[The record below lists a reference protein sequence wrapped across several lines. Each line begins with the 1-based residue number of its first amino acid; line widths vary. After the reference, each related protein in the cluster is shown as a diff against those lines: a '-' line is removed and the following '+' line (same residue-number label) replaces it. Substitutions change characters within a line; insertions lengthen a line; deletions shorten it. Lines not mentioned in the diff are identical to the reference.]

1 MTPPPHPPRPPRRPA
16 ADNRP
21 RPDRPPPKRP
31 RAGGPPGVP
40 ARRPRPARPAPA
52 PFPPAAAE
60 QPFDTTPDAPPD
72 AAPRET
78 WLKGGIRVLHEDDD
92 LIVVDKPAGIPTVTP
107 PGQKAANVFDEVKGH
122 VRDKVRRRGTRVW
135 VIHRLDKEA
144 SGLLVFAKTER
155 AFRWLKEE
163 FRARRVHRL
172 YSVVV
177 AGDFPA
183 PHDGQ
188 PASGTIQSF
197 LYEDGAGRV
206 RSVPSPMHVPR
217 GALGAEG
224 EETDP
229 ARLAVT
235 HWQVVRAGSGRTA
248 LRVRLETGRKHQIRA
263 HLASINHPIV
273 GDRRYG
279 STEDPLSRVCLHAY
293 ELGFAHPSNGQSVR
307 FLSPTPGSFFGLVG
321 PDAPRAKTPPPTPE
335 STPDPAA
342 PTTTPPS
349 PSPAPRTTDT
359 DSWDHVAGWYD
370 DLLGARGSDH
380 HREVIIPGTLRLL
393 SPQPGSRI
401 LDVACGQGILCR
413 ALADLGAHAVG
424 VDASPRLIESA
435 RRQGGPPDATPEY
448 HVGDARHLPDAL
460 PHDFDAACCVMA
472 LMNIDPLAP
481 VAEGIASHLRPGGV
495 FVGVILHPAFRAPG
509 QTSWGWDDPR
519 AASSAAPS
527 PAPRARPA
535 KPPAKFPP
543 KFPARPAPIRQ
554 YRRVDGYLSPGQRPI
569 VMNPGAAAHGAPPIT
584 TITYHRPIQ
593 SYVRAFADA
602 GLLLE
607 ALEEWPSLRVSAP
620 GPRAAE
626 ENRARREIPLFLAFK
641 FVRMK
646 ASDRAA
652 P

>member
-1 MTPPPHPPRPPRRPA
+1 MTPPPRPPQRPS
-16 ADNRP
+16 RTP
-21 RPDRPPPKRP
+21 FRRP
-31 RAGGPPGVP
+31 RAGTPPAAP
-40 ARRPRPARPAPA
+40 ARRPRPHPPGPT
-52 PFPPAAAE
+52 PFPPPGAQ
-60 QPFDTTPDAPPD
+60 QPLHTHHDTPPD
-72 AAPRET
+72 AAPRDT

-177 AGDFPA
+177 AGDFPS
-183 PHDGQ
+183 PPDGQ

-206 RSVPSPMHVPR
+206 RSVPSPIHIPR
-217 GALGAEG
+217 GALAAEG
-224 EETDP
+224 EEADP
-229 ARLAVT
+229 AKLAVT

-263 HLASINHPIV
+263 HLASISHPIV

-321 PDAPRAKTPPPTPE
+321 PDTPRAKTTPT
-335 STPDPAA
+335 TPTDSAGTPILAPDAPAA
-342 PTTTPPS
+342 PA
-349 PSPAPRTTDT
+349 SPAPRSSDT
-359 DSWDHVAGWYD
+359 DSWDHVAAWYD

-393 SPQPGSRI
+393 APRPGARI

-413 ALADLGAHAVG
+413 ALADLGALAVG

-435 RRQGGPPDATPEY
+435 RRQGGPPDATPVY
-448 HVGDARHLPDAL
+448 HVGDARHLPDNL

-481 VAEGIASHLRPGGV
+481 VAEGIASRLRPGGV

-509 QTSWGWDDPR
+509 QTSWGWDEPH
-519 AASSAAPS
+519 APASAAPS
-527 PAPRARPA
+527 PAPRTRPA
-535 KPPAKFPP
+535 KPPAKFPHKFP
-543 KFPARPAPIRQ
+543 TKFPAKFPASPAPVRQ

-569 VMNPGAAAHGAPPIT
+569 VMNPGAAAHGAPTIT

-641 FVRMK
+641 CVRVK

>member
-1 MTPPPHPPRPPRRPA
+1 MRPRPPGAPGPA
-16 ADNRP
+16 RTGPVRTGPVRTGPVRTAGPVRAPKPRTTFAPPAP
-21 RPDRPPPKRP
+21 RPGWDDQ
-31 RAGGPPGVP
+31 
-40 ARRPRPARPAPA
+40 PAPLA
-52 PFPPAAAE
+52 
-60 QPFDTTPDAPPD
+60 DTPHAGADAVT
-72 AAPRET
+72 ARET
-78 WLKGGIRVLHEDDD
+78 WLKGGIRIVHEDDD
-92 LIVVDKPAGIPTVTP
+92 VIVVDKPAGLPTVTP
-107 PGQKAANVFDEVKGH
+107 PGQKAANVFDEIKGH

-144 SGLLVFAKTER
+144 SGLLVFTKTER

-177 AGDFPA
+177 SGEFASPTPDS
-183 PHDGQ
+183 

-197 LYEDGAGRV
+197 LYEDGGGRV

-224 EETDP
+224 EEADP
-229 ARLAVT
+229 AKLAVT

-279 STEDPLSRVCLHAY
+279 STEDPLTRVCLHAY
-293 ELGFAHPSNGQSVR
+293 ELGFPHPSNGQSVR

-321 PDAPRAKTPPPTPE
+321 SDAPRVRPAPTDTPPE
-335 STPDPAA
+335 PAA
-342 PTTTPPS
+342 DSAGVSAASAPAPT
-349 PSPAPRTTDT
+349 PRTTDT

-370 DLLGARGSDH
+370 DLVGTRGSDH

-393 SPQPGSRI
+393 SPQPGARV

-435 RRQGGPPDATPEY
+435 RRQGGPAHDAPEY
-448 HVGDARHLPDAL
+448 FVGDARALPDAL
-460 PHDFDAACCVMA
+460 PADFDAACSVMA

-495 FVGVILHPAFRAPG
+495 FVAVILHPAFRAPG
-509 QTSWGWDDPR
+509 QTSWGWDEPR
-519 AASSAAPS
+519 TLTPT
-527 PAPRARPA
+527 PRARPG
-535 KPPAKFPP
+535 KP
-543 KFPARPAPIRQ
+543 PARPALMPTPVHQ

-569 VMNPGAAAHGAPPIT
+569 VMNPGAAAHGAPAIT
-584 TITYHRPIQ
+584 TMTYHRPIQ

-602 GLLLE
+602 GLLVQ
-607 ALEEWPSLRVSAP
+607 AIEEWPSLRVSGP

-626 ENRARREIPLFLAFK
+626 ENRARREIPLFLAIK
-641 FVRMK
+641 CVRVK
-646 ASDRAA
+646 ASAGAA